1 MSLRLARF
9 LLVAAH
15 GALPLL
21 LVSVLAQAVE
31 PSPPTGDRSEIEAK
45 KKAREE
51 AEKRKAE
58 ATASAVKETSE
69 QRETRERLEKKEQN
83 AKEAR
88 KRAQSALEAAGRRQN
103 QKGMELMAAA
113 WKLDPYT
120 LDYPLN
126 TGEFAKALNDNELE
140 FAARA
145 AVKVLATRQLT
156 QVPESSPRRKEIE
169 EALKIANERIEFLK
183 TRLSVG
189 LLNVQVEPKNCDILL
204 EGAYV
209 GQGSGQIEAI
219 TGQKKAE
226 TRCVGFAD
234 FEQFVNVRVGDPTHV
249 TLKPKQIAYFG
260 KLIVK
265 VEPADGVTVYLDDV
279 PVADRKADKPTPDGK
294 VGGVGTRQDPFQL
307 AARKWVVR
315 LQKDG
320 YDRWHRRI
328 DIKRDDT
335 TMIDAR
341 LEALNETVESSDKA
355 PLKPAEPPK
364 PAGK

>member
-1 MSLRLARF
+1 MLLRRPRVLLFAARC
-9 LLVAAH
+9 
-15 GALPLL
+15 ALPLL
-21 LVSVLAQAVE
+21 LVSAVAHAVD
-31 PSPPTGDRSEIEAK
+31 PTPPAGDRSEIEAK

-58 ATASAVKETSE
+58 ATASTVKETPE
-69 QRETRERLEKKEQN
+69 QRETRERQEKKEQN

-88 KRAQSALEAAGRRQN
+88 KKAQSAIDAAGKRQN

-126 TGEFAKALNDNELE
+126 TGEFAKALADNELE
-140 FAARA
+140 FAAMA

-156 QVPESSPRRKEIE
+156 QVPEGSPRRKEIDA
-169 EALKIANERIEFLK
+169 ALKIANERIEFLK

-189 LLNVQVEPKNCDILL
+189 LVRIQVEPKNCDILV

-209 GQGSGQIEAI
+209 GQGTGEIEAI

-226 TRCVGFAD
+226 TRCVGYAD
-234 FEQFVNVRVGDPTHV
+234 FEQFVNVRVGDPTNV
-249 TLKPKQIAYFG
+249 VLKPKQISYFG

-265 VEPADGVTVYLDDV
+265 VEPSDGVTVYLDDV
-279 PVADRKADKPTPDGK
+279 PVADRLAEKPTPDGK
-294 VGGVGTRQDPFQL
+294 IGGAGTRQDPFLL

-328 DIKRDDT
+328 EIKRDDT

-341 LEALNETVESSDKA
+341 LEALNETVESPDKA
-355 PLKPAEPPK
+355 PIKPAAPAK